1 MKVKEHSSTL
11 KIDRNGVTGSIY
23 ALNNHGRP
31 MAGSNTPAFAPGN
44 LANANW
50 GIPQEYSR
58 PMRGGVNQQLRYT
71 FGGDPTENSSFH
83 QTIGI
88 LQEMCEKYKDDPEV
102 VRLARRLFNGKVGD
116 YGPIKN
122 YDELGEL
129 AAITRYFQ
137 GTFTSNTPQQDLGKP
152 LLHGDKGSYRYQ
164 YDPYDTEYF
173 QSPAKVIRDIQAG
186 ESGADC
192 DDIALAAACVI
203 AASGRPAM
211 LMIVDADEG
220 SPGQFNHVMLASKT
234 MQSNSVYGS
243 NWFPIEL
250 IHPLPLGDSVK
261 ITKYIPLIVRDYDLR
276 PQVKRMIPAVFR

>member
-1 MKVKEHSSTL
+1 
-11 KIDRNGVTGSIY
+11 
-23 ALNNHGRP
+23 
-31 MAGSNTPAFAPGN
+31 MAGRTTAAFSPGN

-50 GIPQEYSR
+50 GIPTEYSR

-71 FGGDPTENSSFH
+71 FSGDPTNNQTFN
-83 QTIGI
+83 QTIAI

-102 VRLARRLFNGKVGD
+102 VRLARRLFNGRVGD
-116 YGPIKN
+116 YGPVRN
-122 YDELGEL
+122 YDELGEV
-129 AAITRYFQ
+129 AAIARYFQ
-137 GTFTSNTPQQDLGKP
+137 GSFTMNTPNEQVGQP
-152 LLHGDKGSYRYQ
+152 LLQGDKGSYRYQ
-164 YDPYDTEYF
+164 YDPYDTELF

-220 SPGQFNHVMLASKT
+220 SPGQFNHVMLATKT
-234 MQSNSVYGS
+234 MQANSVYGD

-250 IHPLPLGDSVK
+250 IHPLAVGHSVN
-261 ITKYIPLIVRDYDLR
+261 ITQYIPLIVRDYDLR
-276 PQVKRMIPAVFR
+276 PQENRLIPTVFR

>member
-1 MKVKEHSSTL
+1 MN
-11 KIDRNGVTGSIY
+11 RNGVTGSLY
-23 ALNNHGRP
+23 AQDSHGRL
-31 MAGSNTPAFAPGN
+31 MAGRTTAAFSPGN

-50 GIPQEYSR
+50 GIPAEYSR

-71 FGGDPTENSSFH
+71 FSGDPTNNQTFN
-83 QTIGI
+83 QTIAI

-102 VRLARRLFNGKVGD
+102 VRLARRLFNGRVGD
-116 YGPIKN
+116 YGPVRN
-122 YDELGEL
+122 YDELGEI
-129 AAITRYFQ
+129 ASIARYFQ
-137 GTFTSNTPQQDLGKP
+137 GSFTMNTPNEQLGQP
-152 LLHGDKGSYRYQ
+152 LLQGDKGSYRYQ
-164 YDPYDTEYF
+164 YDPYDTELF

-220 SPGQFNHVMLASKT
+220 SPGQFNHVMLATKT
-234 MQSNSVYGS
+234 MQPNSVYGD

-250 IHPLPLGDSVK
+250 IHPLAVGESVN
-261 ITKYIPLIVRDYDLR
+261 ITQYIPLIVRDYDLR
-276 PQVKRMIPAVFR
+276 PQENRLIPTVFR

>member
-1 MKVKEHSSTL
+1 
-11 KIDRNGVTGSIY
+11 
-23 ALNNHGRP
+23 
-31 MAGSNTPAFAPGN
+31 MAGRTTAAFAPGN

-50 GIPQEYSR
+50 GIPTNYSK

-71 FGGDPTENSSFH
+71 FSGDPATDISFH
-83 QTIGI
+83 QTIAI

-102 VRLARRLFNGKVGD
+102 VRLSRRLFNGRVGD
-116 YGPIKN
+116 YGPVRN
-122 YDELGEL
+122 YDELGEI
-129 AAITRYFQ
+129 ASIARYFQ
-137 GTFTSNTPQQDLGKP
+137 GSFTSTTPEGRVGEP

-220 SPGQFNHVMLASKT
+220 APGQFNHVMLATKT
-234 MQSNSVYGS
+234 MQPNSVYGD

-250 IHPLPLGDSVK
+250 IHPLSLGQSVK
-261 ITKYIPLIVRDYDLR
+261 ITQYIPLIVRDYDLR
-276 PQVKRMIPAVFR
+276 PKEERLIPAAFR